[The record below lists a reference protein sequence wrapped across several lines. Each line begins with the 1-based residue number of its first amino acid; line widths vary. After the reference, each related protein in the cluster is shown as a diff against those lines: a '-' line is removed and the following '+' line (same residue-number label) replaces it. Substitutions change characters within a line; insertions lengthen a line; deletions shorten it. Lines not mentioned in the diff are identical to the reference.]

1 MHCGPSGD
9 QNRFSFAPM
18 ARIAI
23 QAPIARAWRMV
34 RSRVGVTE
42 P

>member
-9 QNRFSFAPM
+9 QNSAWFAPTN
-18 ARIAI
+18 RTTI
-23 QAPIARAWRMV
+23 QAPSASPWRMV